1 MMDGAIISR
10 ALGVNPTMTISC
22 LAERCVRLL
31 AEREGWRIDYDSF
44 LPLGKAQMGTGSNSL
59 FNLISL
65 DI

>member
-44 LPLGKAQMGTGSNSL
+44 LPLGKAQMGTH
-59 FNLISL
+59 
-65 DI
+65 